1 MSKLDQYMRGRT
13 EGMEFALRLAK
24 DKGIEELEK
33 EVRFR
38 NRAGVSLNLTR
49 QEIAA
54 GSDKIKNMTFDT
66 MLAMSLMTLRDEFTF
81 GKKRLERF
89 KDRFAEKA
97 ASLAE
102 DYCTW
107 LDIVDV
113 LKEETGI
120 DLEIRWN
127 DKKRPIRSLKK
138 GATKIHIDT
147 SFLCEPVR
155 SQEGERRKQC
165 INVVQV
171 RTGYAVTYNYMELN
185 AMDIKK
191 NANYGGLIRV

>member
-1 MSKLDQYMRGRT
+1 MSKLDQYMQGRT

-38 NRAGVSLNLTR
+38 NRTGVSLNLTR

-89 KDRFAEKA
+89 KDRFTEK
-97 ASLAE
+97 SCISGRRLLHLVRYSRRTQGRNGDRFRNPVE
-102 DYCTW
+102 RQEMTDSVT
-107 LDIVDV
+107 
-113 LKEETGI
+113 
-120 DLEIRWN
+120 
-127 DKKRPIRSLKK
+127 KK
-138 GATKIHIDT
+138 G
-147 SFLCEPVR
+147 C
-155 SQEGERRKQC
+155 
-165 INVVQV
+165 
-171 RTGYAVTYNYMELN
+171 Y
-185 AMDIKK
+185 
-191 NANYGGLIRV
+191 